1 MSADHS
7 PSAEERIVALETQ
20 VAYQD
25 RLIDTLDEVLR
36 EFTARVETLEYK
48 LKLLQGTVGDAM
60 DAGPESDPPPHY

>member
-7 PSAEERIVALETQ
+7 PSAEERIVALETR

-48 LKLLQGTVGDAM
+48 LKLLHGTVGDVM